1 MHIIKVFIHTNANE
15 CFYAS
20 VFIKKKGKNRVEF
33 GFYFYFFGKNI
44 EKICGILTF
53 LKKLFKLIML
63 NVVIIRRV
71 LFNLDLN
78 NG

>member
-1 MHIIKVFIHTNANE
+1 M
-15 CFYAS
+15 
-20 VFIKKKGKNRVEF
+20 EF